1 MLLEARNLTYRRGR
15 FSLQDISF
23 MAPGG
28 TITGIGGKNGS
39 GKSTLLRLLYGFHK
53 PEKGEIL
60 VEGRN
65 ISTMSPRDISRR
77 ISVVNQEVSEPFN
90 FTVGEV
96 VSISGYSRENGKS
109 AISDVLSMC
118 GIEHLEKRPFNEI
131 SGGERRLSLIAA
143 AIYQDSGIMLMDEPT
158 AFLDVD
164 KELRV
169 IGIVRN
175 LREQG
180 RTIVLVLHD
189 VNLLYRICDNVVLLN
204 NGRIVAAGKRDDVM
218 TLDNLRKTYS
228 VEFRELADGGPYR
241 FAPASIGESR

>member
-1 MLLEARNLTYRRGR
+1 MLLEARNLVFRRGR
-15 FSLQDISF
+15 FSLEYISF
-23 MAPGG
+23 TAQPG
-28 TITGIGGKNGS
+28 TITGIGGRNGS
-39 GKSTLLRLLYGFHK
+39 GKSTLLRLLYGFYK
-53 PEKGEIL
+53 PESGDVL

-65 ISTMSPRDISRR
+65 IRTMSPREISRR

-90 FTVGEV
+90 FTVSEV
-96 VSISGYSRENGKS
+96 VSISGYSRENGKP
-109 AISDVLSMC
+109 AVSDVLSMC
-118 GIEHLEKRPFNEI
+118 GIEHLEHRPFNEI
-131 SGGERRLSLIAA
+131 SGGERRLSIIAA

-169 IGIVRN
+169 IGIVRK

-180 RTIVLVLHD
+180 RNIVLVLHD

-204 NGRIVAAGKRDDVM
+204 NGRIVAAGKKEDVM

-228 VEFRELADGGPYR
+228 VEFREVADGGPYR
-241 FAPASIGESR
+241 FAPASISESG